1 MRKMRLVSPLL
12 FALGLGQVANGQTPN
27 EPAHIPA
34 SATTRILW
42 GDQTSGRVHDSRFGG
57 SQKIMWQIFGM
68 GPGEL
73 FRHSDR
79 FTTEFTVDGIYYVL
93 SGAMVLSNPA
103 TGEVYRVNPGELA
116 FLTRNSWNHGFTY
129 GLEPLRVLEYLPRLS
144 VTAGEKNP
152 PYLGQGKLTQVKYAK
167 DEWLEKWPAAL
178 DEARRSATHRVV
190 READILWRMEGEKH
204 QVLVGIMASTDQI
217 TFGKILLH
225 PKEETEVRIHG
236 GDAGLYLQ
244 DGEVHVRLA
253 QQTLDARGQT
263 RWFDVKAG
271 DGVYLPEGTPHQYYN
286 PSDRMATL
294 IFGVSPSYLPKSSS
308 KQAK

>member
-1 MRKMRLVSPLL
+1 MRQSRWGTLL
-12 FALGLGQVANGQTPN
+12 LGVLAFNQAARGQTPN
-27 EPAHIPA
+27 ESAHIPA

-73 FRHSDR
+73 SRHSDR
-79 FTTEFTVDGIYYVL
+79 FTTQFKVDGIYYVL
-93 SGAMVLSNPA
+93 TGAMILNNPT

-116 FLTRNSWNHGFTY
+116 FLARNSWNHGFTY
-129 GLEPLRVLEYLPRLS
+129 GLEPLRVLEYLPRLP
-144 VTAGEKNP
+144 VKAGENP
-152 PYLGQGKLTQVKYAK
+152 SLGQEKLTEVKYTK
-167 DEWLEKWPAAL
+167 DEWLGKWPAAL
-178 DEARRSATHRVV
+178 DEARRSAAHRVV
-190 READILWRMEGEKH
+190 READVLWRLEGEKH

-225 PKEETEVRIHG
+225 PKEETEARVHG

-244 DGEVHVRLA
+244 DGEIHVRLP

-263 RWFDVKAG
+263 RWFEVKAG

-294 IFGVSPSYLPKSSS
+294 IFGVSPSYLPRGAS